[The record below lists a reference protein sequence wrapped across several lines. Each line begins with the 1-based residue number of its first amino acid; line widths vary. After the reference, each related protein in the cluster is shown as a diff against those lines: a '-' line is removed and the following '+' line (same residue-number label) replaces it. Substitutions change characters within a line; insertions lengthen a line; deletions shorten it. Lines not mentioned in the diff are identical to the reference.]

1 METTRRSSSPL
12 APSGGEPLPHPDRD
26 RTPPRPHP
34 PDEPARPSN
43 EAAARRG
50 ASCAGLGD
58 ARHDRPT
65 DHAGT
70 PPRRSL
76 RDGAP
81 PELPKRCSTRSVGA
95 VLAPEVSAAIES
107 WESNS
112 VPDTDAAIL
121 ATVMPAVRQMV
132 AAEAPKTP
140 LAARKRLW
148 ALTPMAVW
156 QHRNTGGFDAGTLNP
171 DGVDTWISGV
181 NAHRSPGWRNG
192 VRACLNKIGV
202 AVNPHAWPRQPKPL
216 TRAPLLEC
224 YTPQEE
230 AGYIDAA
237 ALSGFNNP
245 EGRCWV
251 IGAVLGAGIN
261 GRDLAA
267 ARIEDVQELDNGGLA
282 VQVRGPNPRLVPIRD
297 SCTELVR
304 QAVSIV
310 ERRPAHA
317 SRRFILAA
325 NRCAASQLANRV
337 TIGHGRGLALRRARN
352 TWLAA
357 HLRAETPLVALH
369 KMAGPLDVATLN
381 GLLAA
386 SGFSISAEQAAIKG
400 LRA

>member
-12 APSGGEPLPHPDRD
+12 APSSGEPLPHPDRD
-26 RTPPRPHP
+26 RTPPR
-34 PDEPARPSN
+34 
-43 EAAARRG
+43 
-50 ASCAGLGD
+50 
-58 ARHDRPT
+58 
-65 DHAGT
+65 
-70 PPRRSL
+70 RSL
-76 RDGAP
+76 RDGAAL
-81 PELPKRCSTRSVGA
+81 ELPKRCPTRSVGA
-95 VLAPEVSAAIES
+95 RLAPEVSAAIES

-121 ATVMPAVRQMV
+121 TAVMPAVRQMV

-156 QHRNTGGFDAGTLNP
+156 QHRSTGGFDADALNP
-171 DGVDTWISGV
+171 DNIDTWISGV
-181 NAHRSPGWRNG
+181 NANRSPGWRKG
-192 VRACLNKIGV
+192 SRACLNKIGV

-237 ALSGFNNP
+237 ALPGLNNP
-245 EGRCWV
+245 EGCRWV
-251 IGAVLGAGIN
+251 IGAALGAGLN

-267 ARIEDVQELDNGGLA
+267 ARIEDVHELDNGGLA
-282 VQVRGPNPRLVPIRD
+282 VQVRGPNPRLVPVRG
-297 SCTELVR
+297 SCTDLVR
-304 QAVSIV
+304 EAVSIV
-310 ERRPAHA
+310 ERRRPHA
-317 SRRFILAA
+317 SRRFILAT

-337 TIGHGRGLALRRARN
+337 TIGRGRGLALRRARN

>member
-1 METTRRSSSPL
+1 MT
-12 APSGGEPLPHPDRD
+12 HPK
-26 RTPPRPHP
+26 RPADPNHAQ
-34 PDEPARPSN
+34 PAAT
-43 EAAARRG
+43 AAA
-50 ASCAGLGD
+50 SPPPGLESEV
-58 ARHDRPT
+58 A
-65 DHAGT
+65 
-70 PPRRSL
+70 
-76 RDGAP
+76 
-81 PELPKRCSTRSVGA
+81 A
-95 VLAPEVSAAIES
+95 VIES
-107 WESNS
+107 WEPNS
-112 VPDTDAAIL
+112 IPDTDAATL
-121 ATVMPAVRQMV
+121 TAVMPAVRQMV

-140 LAARKRLW
+140 LAARRRLW

-156 QHRNTGGFDAGTLNP
+156 QHRSTGGFDAGALNP
-171 DGVDTWISGV
+171 DNIDTWISGV
-181 NAHRSPGWRNG
+181 NDTRSPGWRDG
-192 VRACLNKIGV
+192 SRACLNKIGM

-216 TRAPLLEC
+216 CRAPLLEC

-237 ALSGFNNP
+237 ALPGFNNP

-251 IGAVLGAGIN
+251 VGGSIGAGIN

-282 VQVRGPNPRLVPIRD
+282 VKVRGPNPRLVPIRD
-297 SCTELVR
+297 SCIDLVR
-304 QAVSIV
+304 EAVNIV
-310 ERRPAHA
+310 ERRPPHA

-337 TIGHGRGLALRRARN
+337 TIGRGRGLALRRARN

-369 KMAGPLDVATLN
+369 KMAGPLDVVTLN

-386 SGFSISAEQAAIKG
+386 SEVSISAEQAAMKG

>member
-12 APSGGEPLPHPDRD
+12 APPGSEPLPHPDRD
-26 RTPPRPHP
+26 
-34 PDEPARPSN
+34 
-43 EAAARRG
+43 
-50 ASCAGLGD
+50 
-58 ARHDRPT
+58 
-65 DHAGT
+65 GT

-76 RDGAP
+76 RDGAAL
-81 PELPKRCSTRSVGA
+81 ELPKRCSTHSVGA
-95 VLAPEVSAAIES
+95 RLAPEVSAAIES

-121 ATVMPAVRQMV
+121 AAVMPAVRQMV

-148 ALTPMAVW
+148 ALTPLAVW
-156 QHRNTGGFDAGTLNP
+156 QHRSTGGFDAGALNP
-171 DGVDTWISGV
+171 DNIDTWISGI
-181 NAHRSPGWRNG
+181 NANRSPGWRKG
-192 VRACLNKIGV
+192 SRACLNKIGV

-237 ALSGFNNP
+237 ALPGLNNP
-245 EGRCWV
+245 EGCRWV
-251 IGAVLGAGIN
+251 AGAALGAGMN

-267 ARIEDVQELDNGGLA
+267 AHIEDVHELDNGGLA

-297 SCTELVR
+297 SCTDLVR
-304 QAVSIV
+304 EAVSIV
-310 ERRPAHA
+310 ERRRPHA

-337 TIGHGRGLALRRARN
+337 TIGRDRGLALRRARN

-386 SGFSISAEQAAIKG
+386 SGFSISAEQAAMKG
-400 LRA
+400 LWA

>member
-1 METTRRSSSPL
+1 MT
-12 APSGGEPLPHPDRD
+12 HPK
-26 RTPPRPHP
+26 RPADPNHAQ
-34 PDEPARPSN
+34 PAA
-43 EAAARRG
+43 EAAA
-50 ASCAGLGD
+50 
-58 ARHDRPT
+58 
-65 DHAGT
+65 
-70 PPRRSL
+70 PP
-76 RDGAP
+76 P
-81 PELPKRCSTRSVGA
+81 PG
-95 VLAPEVSAAIES
+95 LAPEVSTAIES

-112 VPDTDAAIL
+112 IADTDAATL
-121 ATVMPAVRQMV
+121 AAVMPAVRQMV
-132 AAEAPKTP
+132 AAEGPKTP

-156 QHRNTGGFDAGTLNP
+156 QHRSTGDFDAGALNP
-171 DGVDTWISGV
+171 DNVNTWITGV
-181 NAHRSPGWRNG
+181 NGDQKPGWRNG
-192 VRACLNKIGV
+192 SRACLNKIGM

-216 TRAPLLEC
+216 CRAPLLEC

-237 ALSGFNNP
+237 ALPGFNNP
-245 EGRCWV
+245 EGLRWV
-251 IGAVLGAGIN
+251 VSGSIGAGMN

-267 ARIEDVQELDNGGLA
+267 ARIEDVQELDGGGLA

-297 SCTELVR
+297 SCADLVR
-304 QAVSIV
+304 EAVSIV

-337 TIGHGRGLALRRARN
+337 TIGRGRGLALRRARN

-357 HLRAETPLVALH
+357 HLQAETPLVALH

-386 SGFSISAEQAAIKG
+386 SGFSISAEQAATRG